1 MLFVLSGKYY
11 RGIKGNVKQP
21 LHFQIVKRLR
31 GQRCGGGVL
40 GLVGRSR
47 NRINVGFALGFQ
59 YYGKDEDHDWA
70 ELTIFVGLINIVLK
84 YW

>member
-1 MLFVLSGKYY
+1 MSYELE
-11 RGIKGNVKQP
+11 IQ
-21 LHFQIVKRLR
+21 
-31 GQRCGGGVL
+31 
-40 GLVGRSR
+40 

-59 YYGKDEDHDWA
+59 YYGKDGDHDWA